1 MIQNFKIHHSE
12 SGHFLSQTLLE
23 GSAIHSEVIIKVCV
37 FSLKRLICRI
47 KPLLREG
54 PSIYARGKSHSLQR
68 PAYRFNSIP
77 DTVLGEAREFSK
89 RRKRKDVYLPIP
101 SLVF

>member
-47 KPLLREG
+47 KPLLRFA
-54 PSIYARGKSHSLQR
+54 PSTLGASLTV
-68 PAYRFNSIP
+68 YRDLHTDS
-77 DTVLGEAREFSK
+77 TVFLI
-89 RRKRKDVYLPIP
+89 L
-101 SLVF
+101 SLVKLESLAKEEKERMCIFQFQVLFFN